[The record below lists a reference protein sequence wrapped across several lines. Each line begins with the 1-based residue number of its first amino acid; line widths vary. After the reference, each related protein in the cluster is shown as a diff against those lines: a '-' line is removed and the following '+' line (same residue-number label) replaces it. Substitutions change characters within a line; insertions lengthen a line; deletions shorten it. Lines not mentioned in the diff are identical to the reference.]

1 MSRPRRG
8 AYFAGLSL
16 CLLVSA
22 VALTAL
28 PRMPRGATPPEALR
42 SLGSACT
49 GLTLLAG
56 FVAWRQLR
64 RQLPPPAAMDRAL
77 LAWTPAFLLPALFA
91 WLLWQGGGAHPATAR
106 HARAFALLPAVMF
119 FALVPRP
126 RASGLSLGHGPS

>member
-1 MSRPRRG
+1 MSRPHRG
-8 AYFAGLSL
+8 AYFLGLGL
-16 CLLVSA
+16 CVAASILTLVM
-22 VALTAL
+22 L

-42 SLGSACT
+42 SVGSACT

-56 FVAWRQLR
+56 FVVWRRLR
-64 RQLPPPAAMDRAL
+64 RLIPPPPAMDRAL
-77 LAWTPAFLLPALFA
+77 LAHTSAFLLPAVFA
-91 WLLWQGGGAHPATAR
+91 WLLWQGGGAHPSTAR